1 MPEQLIATEVTIDIT
16 DDFTVRE
23 WSRPVNNPDD
33 PAPAIVIFL
42 VDSVHAALRNG
53 HDSWTKHCG
62 GTETL
67 TVTRSGYATVTQV
80 GGRQLVYELFP
91 ARVNDGEPYNPL
103 VYVGRWPD

>member
-1 MPEQLIATEVTIDIT
+1 MAEQLLATEVNIDIT

-33 PAPAIVIFL
+33 LVPAVVIFL
-42 VDSVHAALRNG
+42 ADGVHAALRNG
-53 HDSWTKHCG
+53 HDSWTNYR

-67 TVTRSGYATVTQV
+67 TVTQSGYATVTLAD
-80 GGRQLVYELFP
+80 GRQLVYELFP
-91 ARVNDGEPYNPL
+91 ARINDDEPYNPP